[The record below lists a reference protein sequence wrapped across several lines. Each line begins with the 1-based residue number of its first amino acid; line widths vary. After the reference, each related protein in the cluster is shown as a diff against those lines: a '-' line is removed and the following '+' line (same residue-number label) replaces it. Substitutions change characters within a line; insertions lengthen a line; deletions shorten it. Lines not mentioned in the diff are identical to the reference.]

1 MAYIIVHHQAADG
14 KSLLVEILPRM
25 TTASYGTIMSDSV
38 TSDAARLEAASS
50 TGYQRCLDGVAISG
64 ATNSMPVLQDL
75 NAADAGNYCCLVSNA
90 SGSTLTSAAALKVI
104 STNNPG
110 RLVNISCRVQVGTSG
125 TS

>member
-1 MAYIIVHHQAADG
+1 
-14 KSLLVEILPRM
+14 
-25 TTASYGTIMSDSV
+25 
-38 TSDAARLEAASS
+38 
-50 TGYQRCLDGVAISG
+50 VAISG